1 MSMITDGLQMVLLP
15 QGQSLQTN
23 RILRHNNNNK
33 KWQTLWFK
41 SIMLV
46 FKIRELAK
54 SKLKSI
60 EITKTIMKVIIMA
73 TLVKTLTVYLQQ
85 VI

>member
-1 MSMITDGLQMVLLP
+1 MITDGLQMVLLP

-41 SIMLV
+41 SIMLA

-60 EITKTIMKVIIMA
+60 EITKTIMKAIIMA